1 MTEGSG
7 RMKKVLGNFW
17 AGGKRRKLEGTEK
30 KILGII
36 AVVMSLYQIIQST
49 FFSIQPLLHYCIHL
63 TFIMVLCYLMY
74 TPQREGNRGR
84 IGKADYV
91 VALIAAAAGI
101 YYATQVA
108 RYLVRWPQVDP
119 LSTLDI
125 LSGIV
130 FVVLVIDGT
139 RRTMGMVLPT
149 IALVFLV
156 YTLVGHLFPGLL
168 YHRQLLPV
176 DILDQLVFTT
186 NGIFTSP
193 IAVSSTYVFLFC
205 LFGSFFNYSGA
216 GDFFYNFSMA
226 VAGRYTGGAG
236 KVAIVSSALFGMI
249 NGSPTANVATTG
261 SFTIPMMKKVGYDTE
276 FSGAVCAVASTGGG
290 IMPPIMGT
298 AAFLM
303 VEMAGIPYRDIAIA
317 AMVPGILYYL
327 ALMLMVHFR
336 AKKLG
341 LKGMT
346 REELPDMMETLKK
359 GFQFILPLVVLV
371 VMIMQGYTPSMAAVA
386 GIVCVILASFLRK
399 ETRMT
404 PKKIW
409 MALEDGALQSVIISM
424 SCAIAGIVI
433 CGLMTTGLSGKLAS
447 LVLSIG
453 GDNILIALAIT
464 ALLCILLGMG
474 MPVAAAYALT
484 ASLAI
489 PSLYE
494 LGVPA
499 MSAHMFVVYYSTMSA
514 ITPPV
519 AVASYAAA
527 GIAEGNATKIGW
539 SACVL
544 GSVSFI
550 VPFMFVL
557 QPKLLVTADNF
568 DIGTIWIILT
578 ALLGVYAISSGI
590 EGWLFRKINPVFRI
604 LLVAAGLMMMYPEN
618 ISDYLGLGIFLVLA
632 LLCLA
637 ENRKDR
643 GHGEKPTE
651 NGAASV

>member
-1 MTEGSG
+1 
-7 RMKKVLGNFW
+7 MKQTFSNFW
-17 AGGKRRKLEGTEK
+17 AGGKRRRLEGTEK
-30 KILGII
+30 RILGVI
-36 AVVMSLYQIIQST
+36 AVIMSLYQIIQST
-49 FFSIQPLLHYCIHL
+49 FFSIQPVMHYCIHL
-63 TFIMVLCYLMY
+63 TFIMVLCYLLY
-74 TPQREGNRGR
+74 TPQRESKRDH
-84 IGKADYV
+84 IGKVDYV
-91 VALIAAAAGI
+91 VAAVVAVAGI
-101 YYATQVA
+101 YYATQVS
-108 RYLVRWPQVDP
+108 RYLLRWPQVDP
-119 LSTLDI
+119 LSVPDI
-125 LSGIV
+125 IVGII
-130 FVVLVIDGT
+130 FAVLVIDGT

-149 IALVFLV
+149 IAIVFTL
-156 YTLVGHLFPGLL
+156 YTFFGHLFPGLL
-168 YHRQLLPV
+168 NHRELIPI

-236 KVAIVSSALFGMI
+236 KVSIVSSALFGMI

-261 SFTIPMMKKVGYDTE
+261 SFTIPMMKKVGYDTD

-290 IMPPIMGT
+290 VMPPIMGT

-303 VEMAGIPYRDIAIA
+303 VEMAGIPYKDIAIA
-317 AMVPGILYYL
+317 ALVPGVLYYL

-341 LKGMT
+341 LKGMSK
-346 REELPDMMETLKK
+346 EELPDMKETLKK

-409 MALEDGALQSVIISM
+409 MALEDGALQAVIISM
-424 SCAIAGIVI
+424 SCAIAGMVI

-447 LVLSIG
+447 LVLSLG
-453 GDNILIALAIT
+453 GKNVLIALAIT
-464 ALLCILLGMG
+464 AVLCILLGMG

-494 LGVPA
+494 LGVAP
-499 MSAHMFVVYYSTMSA
+499 MSAHMFVVYFSTMSA

-539 SACVL
+539 SACLL

-568 DIGTIWIILT
+568 SLGTIWIIFT
-578 ALLGVYAISSGI
+578 ALAGVYAISAGI
-590 EGWLFRKINPVFRI
+590 EGWLFRKVNPLVRV
-604 LLVAAGLMMMYPEN
+604 LLLISGLLMMYPET
-618 ISDYLGLGIFLVLA
+618 ITDYIGLAIFAVLA
-632 LLCLA
+632 LISIL
-637 ENRKDR
+637 ENKKEKD
-643 GHGEKPTE
+643 HVNP
-651 NGAASV
+651 ASA